1 MARYR
6 IIKHPSSLGDGM
18 DYTVEKRIFFV
29 WRHISTFASFLEAAD
44 FIYWHESIGC
54 ASSKTTVL
62 KEYDL

>member
-6 IIKHPSSLGDGM
+6 ITENPSSLCDGI

-29 WRHISTFASFLEAAD
+29 WRHISTFASFLAAEN
-44 FIYWHESIGC
+44 FIYWYESLGC

-62 KEYDL
+62 KEYNL